1 MLKKLIIFQVVLIL
15 LSACSTEKN
24 TFLSR
29 NYHGM
34 TARYNGMFNANELL
48 NASMLS
54 YKSSLKEDFYA
65 TLPIEPLPLES
76 EAKSMYAAIDTAIVK
91 CTKVIQNHSM
101 PSNDR
106 PSKKK
111 VEHNPWIDE
120 NWITIG
126 KANFYR
132 RDYEASLKSF
142 NFIRKFYSNDPSIYV
157 ADLWLAKTN
166 LQLGNLTDA
175 GFNLSKI
182 EKALEIEKEAD
193 DAKKEAKSN
202 SKSKSNKKLTL
213 KERIKQRKDRLAKVP
228 KSIRLDYEKTY
239 ADLELRRKNPEEA
252 LKHLMAALALA
263 RKQLDKSRL
272 NFNIAQFHESN
283 GNRSAAKEYYAKCLR
298 YNAPYEMHFNAKMK
312 RAFMGGDEKIK
323 KDLQKMLRDGKN
335 APFKDQIYYALAS
348 TELQENNVPLA
359 KNYLTESAFYAVS
372 NKRQKGLAYEKLA
385 DLSFGEKKYITAQK
399 YYDSCAVSM
408 DTLYP
413 NGEAVR
419 NKAKKLSDLVVAVEI
434 AEYEDSLQRIAKL
447 PEGEREKFLENVI
460 KQQKAE
466 ELLRKKKEA
475 ERLRELQQMQRPVA
489 LINSGSW
496 YFNNTKTKD
505 EGFNEFRKLW
515 GSRENEDNWRRSEKS
530 PVLDLSAID
539 ADSSAIDSLSKPEN
553 DSISVEKYMA
563 MLPLTDSSMKVS
575 LDRMFEALYT
585 SGMIYKEQLNES
597 GLAKQQFSKIT
608 NKEIESQIDLAAA
621 YQLFKMNDATSNDYK
636 SHILTIYPNSDY
648 ANYIRDPDYFLK
660 RKEIEAFTEKE
671 YLVVLE
677 RYNRALFAPVIAR
690 ADIVIEQEKDN
701 KYRAKYMLLKALSIG
716 QTSSDKKEMVPVL
729 NKLIAEYP
737 NSEEE
742 QKAQEMLKIIHSGY
756 SKNEPADFTSKS
768 PYVYNEDAEHW
779 VIIILDPKDN
789 SNLAKN
795 KISDFNHEYFSRD
808 KLKVSSKIFGND
820 TSIILTQKFNND
832 TKGQAYLRIFK
843 STKKHLG
850 DLKDAKIMLITQENM
865 RILFEKKLF
874 KEYELFYEEFY

>member
-1 MLKKLIIFQVVLIL
+1 M
-15 LSACSTEKN
+15 N
-24 TFLSR
+24 
-29 NYHGM
+29 
-34 TARYNGMFNANELL
+34 ARYNGLFNANELL
-48 NASMLS
+48 KSSMLT
-54 YKSSLKEDFYA
+54 YRSSLKEDYYGILA
-65 TLPIEPLPLES
+65 IEPIPSEN

-111 VEHNPWIDE
+111 VEHNAWIDE

-142 NFIRKFYSNDPSIYV
+142 DFIRKFYSNDPSIFV

-182 EKALEIEKEAD
+182 EKALELEKEANE
-193 DAKKEAKSN
+193 AKKEAKSN

-213 KERIKQRKDRLAKVP
+213 KERIKQRKDRPAKVP

-239 ADLELRRKNPEEA
+239 AELELRRKNPEEA
-252 LKHLMAALALA
+252 LKHLMEALKLA
-263 RKQLDKSRL
+263 RKQLEKSRL
-272 NFNIAQFHESN
+272 SFNIAQFYETN
-283 GNRSAAKEYYAKCLR
+283 GNRSAAKEYYGKCLK

-335 APFKDQIYYALAS
+335 APYKDQIYYALAS

-372 NKRQKGLAYEKLA
+372 NKRQKGLSFEKLA
-385 DLSFGEKKYITAQK
+385 DLSFSEKKYIIAQK

-419 NKAKKLSDLVVAVEI
+419 NKAKKLSDLVAAVEI

-447 PEGEREKFLENVI
+447 PESEREKFLENVI

-475 ERLRELQQMQRPVA
+475 ERLRELQQLQKPVA
-489 LINSGSW
+489 QINSGNW
-496 YFNNTKTKD
+496 YFNNTKTRD

-539 ADSSAIDSLSKPEN
+539 ADSSAIDSLSKPVN
-553 DSISVEKYMA
+553 DSVSVEKYMA
-563 MLPLTDSSMKVS
+563 MLPLTDSSLTSSMN
-575 LDRMFEALYT
+575 RMFEALYT
-585 SGMIYKEQLNES
+585 SGMIYKEQLNEP
-597 GLAKQQFSKIT
+597 GLAKQQFSKIIS
-608 NKEIESQIDLAAA
+608 KEKENPIDLAAS
-621 YQLFKMNDATSNDYK
+621 YQLFKFNDASANEHK
-636 SHILTIYPNSDY
+636 NHILTLYPNSDY
-648 ANYIRDPDYFLK
+648 ANYMRDPEYFIK

-677 RYNRALFAPVIAR
+677 RYNRALYAPVIAR

-716 QTSSDKKEMVPVL
+716 QTTADKKEMMPVL
-729 NKLIAEYP
+729 NQIIKEYP
-737 NSEEE
+737 KSEEE
-742 QKAQEMLKIIHSGY
+742 AKALEMLKIINTGY

-768 PYVYNEDAEHW
+768 PFTYNEDAEHW
-779 VIIILDPKDN
+779 VMIFLNEKDN
-789 SNLAKN
+789 SNMAKN
-795 KISDFNHEYFSRD
+795 KISDFNHEFFSRD

-820 TSIILTQKFNND
+820 TSMVLVQKFQND
-832 TKGQAYLRIFK
+832 TKGQAYLRIYK
-843 STKKHLG
+843 STKKHLL
-850 DLKDAKIMLITQENM
+850 DLKDAKILLVSQENM
-865 RILFEKKLF
+865 KILFERKNL